1 MWELILNLMK
11 THGNFIR
18 RYFCINSKLEICLYC
33 DIQFTIQLDIF
44 IIPWEI
50 SRSAQWVWY
59 SRVTALKE
67 GLQVGALF
75 LVQRWTSEDKQH
87 HKDVRCDRRTGRALR
102 NNGEPAFTDRSSP
115 RRLCFFFLLWLG
127 AVLILRACL
136 SDDYKDAFKRGKRRL
151 LCVKEKGNKS
161 RRVSRLLVILS
172 REEEEREREVE
183 RVGAGQE

>member
-1 MWELILNLMK
+1 MTDGQGERCGTTASQLSLIGVHLA
-11 THGNFIR
+11 G
-18 RYFCINSKLEICLYC
+18 C
-33 DIQFTIQLDIF
+33 
-44 IIPWEI
+44 
-50 SRSAQWVWY
+50 V
-59 SRVTALKE
+59 
-67 GLQVGALF
+67 
-75 LVQRWTSEDKQH
+75 
-87 HKDVRCDRRTGRALR
+87 
-102 NNGEPAFTDRSSP
+102 
-115 RRLCFFFLLWLG
+115 FFFLLWLG